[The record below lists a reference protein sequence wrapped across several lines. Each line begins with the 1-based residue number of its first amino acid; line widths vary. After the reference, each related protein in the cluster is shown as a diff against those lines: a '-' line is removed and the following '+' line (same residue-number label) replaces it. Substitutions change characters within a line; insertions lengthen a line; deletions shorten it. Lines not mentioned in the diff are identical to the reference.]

1 LKRRNGRPFAEAI
14 TGMCRVQGTDE
25 RGRIVSILS
34 SAGGHAEGEGRGL
47 DFGAYI
53 QGDCVKYGGVSAR
66 RDVIMA
72 VLWLLP
78 PTEASRRSS
87 I

>member
-1 LKRRNGRPFAEAI
+1 MKRRKGRPFAEAI
-14 TGMCRVQGTDE
+14 TGMCRVPGTDG

-34 SAGGHAEGEGRGL
+34 LAGGHAEEEGRGL

-53 QGDCVKYGGVSAR
+53 QGDRVKYGGVSAR

-72 VLWLLP
+72 VLSLSP